1 MDKELLYNQS
11 GIKDETAYKAIINMR
26 SGGSENMNGFDINKG
41 EIWEA
46 KDNNYGTRLVVVLCC
61 YERYAATVMLQE
73 QEPTSNAVQVRAR
86 DIMYADTGRLGWTF
100 YDKMVDFVRA
110 LTAEEDQELRRAI
123 GVALDL
129 EVNKVSAATT
139 AVALEARDKALE
151 AAQQY
156 ENEVAELTLRLEA
169 ARAEADV
176 LRRNIAESKEIIEKQ
191 ERALETEAQQPTA
204 QQGYVELVEEHSLRE
219 DLAAARQ
226 EAEIYK
232 GLYERLLDKA
242 LG

>member
-1 MDKELLYNQS
+1 MDRELLYNQS
-11 GIKDETAYKAIINMR
+11 GIKDETAYRAIKNIGN
-26 SGGSENMNGFDINKG
+26 GGTAYMNGYEINKG
-41 EIWEA
+41 EIWEVEH
-46 KDNNYGTRLVVVLCC
+46 NGGYGTKLVVVLNCFDK
-61 YERYAATVMLQE
+61 YAATLMLQE
-73 QEPTSNAVQVRAR
+73 QEQGGNTVQIRAR
-86 DIMYADTGRLGWTF
+86 GVMYADTGRLGWTF

-110 LTAEEDQELRRAI
+110 LSEEEDRELRQAI
-123 GVALDL
+123 AAALEL

-139 AVALEARDKALE
+139 AEALEQRDKARY

-156 ENEVAELTLRLEA
+156 ENQVAELTLRLEA

-176 LRRNIAESKEIIEKQ
+176 LRRNMAEAKETIERQ
-191 ERALETEAQQPTA
+191 ERALETAAAEPK
-204 QQGYVELVEEHSLRE
+204 QGYVELVEEHSLRE

-232 GLYERLLDKA
+232 GLYEKLLDKA

>member
-11 GIKDETAYKAIINMR
+11 GIKDETAYKAITNLR
-26 SGGSENMNGFDINKG
+26 SGGSAFMSGYEISKG
-41 EIWEA
+41 EIWEVEG
-46 KDNNYGTRLVVVLCC
+46 NGYGNKLVVVLSC
-61 YERYAATVMLQE
+61 YERYAATVMLQD
-73 QEPTSNAVQVRAR
+73 QEPGSNAVAVRAR
-86 DIMYADTGRLGWTF
+86 SIMYADAGRLGYTF

-110 LTAEEDQELRRAI
+110 LSEEEDRELRKAI
-123 GVALDL
+123 GEALDL
-129 EVNKVSAATT
+129 EVNKASAATT
-139 AVALEARDKALE
+139 AVALEERDKARD

-176 LRRNIAESKEIIEKQ
+176 LRRK
-191 ERALETEAQQPTA
+191 LEEAPK
-204 QQGYVELVEEHSLRE
+204 QGYVELVEEHSLRE
-219 DLAAARQ
+219 DIAAARK

-232 GLYERLLDKA
+232 GLYEQLLARA

>member
-11 GIKDETAYKAIINMR
+11 GVKDETAYKAITNLR
-26 SGGSENMNGFDINKG
+26 SGGSAFMSGYEISKG
-41 EIWEA
+41 EIWEVEG
-46 KDNNYGTRLVVVLCC
+46 NGYGNKLVVVLSC
-61 YERYAATVMLQE
+61 YERYAATVMLQD
-73 QEPTSNAVQVRAR
+73 QEPGSNAVPVRAR
-86 DIMYADTGRLGWTF
+86 SIMYADAGRLGYTF

-110 LTAEEDQELRRAI
+110 LSEEEDRELRKAI
-123 GVALDL
+123 GEALDL
-129 EVNKVSAATT
+129 EVNKASAATT
-139 AVALEARDKALE
+139 AVALEERDKARD

-176 LRRNIAESKEIIEKQ
+176 LRRK
-191 ERALETEAQQPTA
+191 LEEAPK
-204 QQGYVELVEEHSLRE
+204 QGYVELVEEHSLRE

-226 EAEIYK
+226 EAQIYK
-232 GLYERLLDKA
+232 GLYEKLLDKA